1 MATQAN
7 SSRTASTQESL
18 PTLLNELWE
27 LVVAYFKQESVD
39 PIKRLGRFVV
49 WGLVGAILVSLGL
62 VLLAVG
68 GLRALET
75 ETGTH
80 LRGNWSWAP
89 YGAVVAGCLVAA
101 GLSVSRIFKVPSRE
115 DT

>member
-39 PIKRLGRFVV
+39 PIKQVGRFVA
-49 WGLVGAILVSLGL
+49 WGLVGAIFIALGL
-62 VLLAVG
+62 VLLAIG
-68 GLRALET
+68 GLRALQN

-80 LRGNWSWAP
+80 LRGDWSWVP
-89 YGAVVAGCLVAA
+89 YGAVVGGCLAVA

>member
-1 MATQAN
+1 
-7 SSRTASTQESL
+7 
-18 PTLLNELWE
+18 LLNELWE

-39 PIKRLGRFVV
+39 PIKQVGRFVA
-49 WGLVGAILVSLGL
+49 WGLVGAIFIGVGL
-62 VLLAVG
+62 VLLAIG
-68 GLRALET
+68 GLRALQSDPAIR
-75 ETGTH
+75 TH

-89 YGAVVAGCLVAA
+89 YGAVAAVSLAVA